1 MADEPVLPVTR
12 ENLSSGSLARLVAE
26 RDDDQT
32 KLASDEELLASRRAM
47 VPDDAD
53 TSDIWVFGYGSLI
66 FNPIMDYVDRTRG
79 RIFGHHRR
87 FCLWTRLGRGSPDCP
102 GLVLALDRG
111 GSCTGVAFRLRPE
124 VAIAELDL
132 LWRREMVTLA
142 YRASWLTF
150 HPDGDQKGDQNP
162 SSGSGPKRAISFV
175 ARPERENFA
184 GPMTL
189 DEEADVIASAS
200 GFIGP
205 CRDYL
210 FDTVNALEADGLSD
224 PHLKKLQR
232 AVERRLASKEGV
244 G

>member
-26 RDDDQT
+26 RNDDKT
-32 KLASDEELLASRRAM
+32 RLASDEELLASRRAL

-66 FNPIMDYVDRTRG
+66 FNPVMDYVDRARG
-79 RIFGHHRR
+79 RIYGHHRR

-111 GSCTGVAFRLRPE
+111 GSCTGVAYRLNPD

-150 HPDGDQKGDQNP
+150 HPDGHKDGA
-162 SSGSGPKRAISFV
+162 GKRAISFV
-175 ARPERENFA
+175 SRPERENFA

-189 DEEADVIASAS
+189 DQEADVIASAS

-210 FDTVNALEADGLSD
+210 FDTVKALEADGISD

-232 AVERRLASKEGV
+232 AVERRLASEEGV

>member
-26 RDDDQT
+26 RNDDKT
-32 KLASDEELLASRRAM
+32 RLASDEELLASRRAL
-47 VPDDAD
+47 VADDAD

-66 FNPIMDYVDRTRG
+66 FNPVMDYVERARG
-79 RIFGHHRR
+79 RIYGHHRR

-111 GSCTGVAFRLRPE
+111 GSCTGIAYRLNPD

-150 HPDGDQKGDQNP
+150 HPDGHKDGA
-162 SSGSGPKRAISFV
+162 GKRAISFV
-175 ARPERENFA
+175 SRPERENFA

-189 DEEADVIASAS
+189 DQEADVIASAS

-210 FDTVNALEADGLSD
+210 FDTVKALEADGISD

-232 AVERRLASKEGV
+232 AVERRLASEEGV

>member
-26 RDDDQT
+26 RNDDKT
-32 KLASDEELLASRRAM
+32 RLASDEELLASRRAL
-47 VPDDAD
+47 VADDAD

-66 FNPIMDYVDRTRG
+66 FNPVMDYVERARG
-79 RIFGHHRR
+79 RIYGHHRR

-111 GSCTGVAFRLRPE
+111 GSCTGIAYRLNPD

-150 HPDGDQKGDQNP
+150 HPDGHNDGA
-162 SSGSGPKRAISFV
+162 GKRAISFV
-175 ARPERENFA
+175 SRPERENFA

-189 DEEADVIASAS
+189 DQEADVIASAS

-210 FDTVNALEADGLSD
+210 FDTVKALEADGISD

-232 AVERRLASKEGV
+232 AVERRLASEEGV

>member
-26 RDDDQT
+26 RNDDKT
-32 KLASDEELLASRRAM
+32 RLASDEELLASRRAL

-66 FNPIMDYVDRTRG
+66 FNPVMDYVDRARG
-79 RIFGHHRR
+79 RIYGHHRR

-111 GSCTGVAFRLRPE
+111 GSCTGVAYRLNPD

-150 HPDGDQKGDQNP
+150 HPDGHNDGA
-162 SSGSGPKRAISFV
+162 GKRAISFV
-175 ARPERENFA
+175 SRPERENFA

-210 FDTVNALEADGLSD
+210 FDTVKALEADGISD

-232 AVERRLASKEGV
+232 AVERRLASEEGV

>member
-26 RDDDQT
+26 RNDDKT
-32 KLASDEELLASRRAM
+32 RLASDEELLASRRAL

-66 FNPIMDYVDRTRG
+66 FNPVMDYVERARG
-79 RIFGHHRR
+79 RIYGHHRR

-111 GSCTGVAFRLRPE
+111 GSCTGVAYRLNPD

-150 HPDGDQKGDQNP
+150 HPDGHNDGA
-162 SSGSGPKRAISFV
+162 GKRAISFV
-175 ARPERENFA
+175 SRPERENFA

-189 DEEADVIASAS
+189 DQEADVIASAS

-210 FDTVNALEADGLSD
+210 FDTVKALEADRISD

-232 AVERRLASKEGV
+232 AVERRLASEEGV

>member
-26 RDDDQT
+26 RNDDKT
-32 KLASDEELLASRRAM
+32 RLASDEELLASRRAL

-66 FNPIMDYVDRTRG
+66 FNPVMDYVERARG
-79 RIFGHHRR
+79 RIYGHHRR

-111 GSCTGVAFRLRPE
+111 GSCTGVAYRLNPD

-150 HPDGDQKGDQNP
+150 HPDGHNDGA
-162 SSGSGPKRAISFV
+162 GKRAISFV
-175 ARPERENFA
+175 SRPEHENFA
-184 GPMTL
+184 SPMTL
-189 DEEADVIASAS
+189 DQEADVIASAS

-210 FDTVNALEADGLSD
+210 FDTVKALEADGVSD

-232 AVERRLASKEGV
+232 AVEHRLASEEGV

>member
-1 MADEPVLPVTR
+1 MADKPVLPVTR

-26 RDDDQT
+26 RNDDKT
-32 KLASDEELLASRRAM
+32 RLASDEELLASRRAL

-66 FNPIMDYVDRTRG
+66 FNPVMDYVERARG
-79 RIFGHHRR
+79 RIYGHHRR

-111 GSCTGVAFRLRPE
+111 GSCTGVAYRLNPD

-150 HPDGDQKGDQNP
+150 HPDGHNDGA
-162 SSGSGPKRAISFV
+162 GKRAISFV
-175 ARPERENFA
+175 SRPERENFA

-189 DEEADVIASAS
+189 DQEADVIASAS

-210 FDTVNALEADGLSD
+210 FDTVKALEADGISD

-232 AVERRLASKEGV
+232 AVERRLASEEGV

>member
-12 ENLSSGSLARLVAE
+12 ENLSSGTLARLVAE
-26 RDDDQT
+26 RNDDQT
-32 KLASDEELLASRRAM
+32 KLASEEELLASRRAM

-66 FNPIMDYVDRTRG
+66 FNPIMDYVERTRG
-79 RIFGHHRR
+79 RIYGHHRR
-87 FCLWTRLGRGSPDCP
+87 FCLWTRLGRGSPDRP

-111 GSCTGVAFRLRPE
+111 GSCTGVAFRLNPE

-142 YRASWLTF
+142 YRARWLTF
-150 HPDGDQKGDQNP
+150 HPDGDQHL
-162 SSGSGPKRAISFV
+162 STGSGTKRAISFV
-175 ARPERENFA
+175 ARPERDNFA

-189 DEEADVIASAS
+189 EQEADVIASAS

-210 FDTVNALEADGLSD
+210 FDTVKALDADGISD

-232 AVERRLASKEGV
+232 AVEHRLASKVGV

>member
-26 RDDDQT
+26 RNDDKT
-32 KLASDEELLASRRAM
+32 RLASDEELLASRRAL
-47 VPDDAD
+47 VADDAD

-66 FNPIMDYVDRTRG
+66 FNPVMDYVERARG
-79 RIFGHHRR
+79 RIYGHHRR

-111 GSCTGVAFRLRPE
+111 GSCTGVAYRLNPD

-150 HPDGDQKGDQNP
+150 HPDGHNDGA
-162 SSGSGPKRAISFV
+162 GKRAISFV
-175 ARPERENFA
+175 SRPERENFA

-189 DEEADVIASAS
+189 DQEADVIASAS

-210 FDTVNALEADGLSD
+210 FDTVKALEADGISD

-232 AVERRLASKEGV
+232 AVERRLASEEGV

>member
-26 RDDDQT
+26 RNDDKT
-32 KLASDEELLASRRAM
+32 RLASDEELLASRRAL

-53 TSDIWVFGYGSLI
+53 TSEIWVFGYGSLI
-66 FNPIMDYVDRTRG
+66 FNPVMDYVERARG
-79 RIFGHHRR
+79 RIYGHHRR

-111 GSCTGVAFRLRPE
+111 GSCTGVAYRLNPD

-150 HPDGDQKGDQNP
+150 HPDGHKDGA
-162 SSGSGPKRAISFV
+162 GKRAISFV
-175 ARPERENFA
+175 SRPERENFA

-210 FDTVNALEADGLSD
+210 FDTVKALEADGISD

-232 AVERRLASKEGV
+232 AVERRLASEEGV

>member
-26 RDDDQT
+26 RNDDKT
-32 KLASDEELLASRRAM
+32 RLASDEELLASRRAL

-66 FNPIMDYVDRTRG
+66 FNPVMDYVERARG
-79 RIFGHHRR
+79 RIYGHHRR

-111 GSCTGVAFRLRPE
+111 GSCTGVAYRLNPD

-150 HPDGDQKGDQNP
+150 HPDGHKDGA
-162 SSGSGPKRAISFV
+162 GKRAISFV
-175 ARPERENFA
+175 SRPERENFA

-210 FDTVNALEADGLSD
+210 FDTVKALEADGISD

-232 AVERRLASKEGV
+232 AVERRLASEEGV

>member
-1 MADEPVLPVTR
+1 MADKPVLPVTR

-26 RDDDQT
+26 RNDDKT
-32 KLASDEELLASRRAM
+32 RLASDEELLASRRAL

-66 FNPIMDYVDRTRG
+66 FNPVMDYVERARG
-79 RIFGHHRR
+79 RIYGHHRR

-111 GSCTGVAFRLRPE
+111 GSCTGVAYRLNPD

-150 HPDGDQKGDQNP
+150 HPDGHNDGA
-162 SSGSGPKRAISFV
+162 GKRAISFV
-175 ARPERENFA
+175 SRPERENFA

-210 FDTVNALEADGLSD
+210 FDTVKALEADGISD

-232 AVERRLASKEGV
+232 AVERRLASEEGV

>member
-1 MADEPVLPVTR
+1 MADKPVLPITR
-12 ENLSSGSLARLVAE
+12 ENLSSGTLARLVAE
-26 RDDDQT
+26 RNDSQT

-66 FNPIMDYVDRTRG
+66 FNPVMDYVERARG
-79 RIFGHHRR
+79 RIYGHHRR

-111 GSCTGVAFRLRPE
+111 GSCTGVAFKLNPE
-124 VAIAELDL
+124 LAIAELDL

-150 HPDGDQKGDQNP
+150 HPDG
-162 SSGSGPKRAISFV
+162 GSDAGQGTGAGTKRAISFI
-175 ARPERENFA
+175 ARPERENYA
-184 GPMTL
+184 APMTL
-189 DEEADVIASAS
+189 KDEADVIATAT

-210 FDTVNALEADGLSD
+210 FDTVKALEEDGISD
-224 PHLKKLQR
+224 PHLKKLRR
-232 AVERRLASKEGV
+232 AVELRLASEEGV

>member
-26 RDDDQT
+26 RNDDKT
-32 KLASDEELLASRRAM
+32 RLASDEELLASRRAL

-66 FNPIMDYVDRTRG
+66 FNPVMDYVDRARG
-79 RIFGHHRR
+79 RIYGHHRR

-111 GSCTGVAFRLRPE
+111 GSCTGVAYRLNPD

-150 HPDGDQKGDQNP
+150 HPDGHNDGA
-162 SSGSGPKRAISFV
+162 GKRAISFV
-175 ARPERENFA
+175 SRPERDNFA

-189 DEEADVIASAS
+189 DQEADVIASAS

-210 FDTVNALEADGLSD
+210 FDTVKALEADGISD

-232 AVERRLASKEGV
+232 AVERRLASEEGV

>member
-26 RDDDQT
+26 RNDDKT
-32 KLASDEELLASRRAM
+32 RLASDEELLASRRAL
-47 VPDDAD
+47 VADDAD

-66 FNPIMDYVDRTRG
+66 FNPVMDYVDRARG
-79 RIFGHHRR
+79 RIYGHHRR

-111 GSCTGVAFRLRPE
+111 GSCTGIAYRLNPD

-150 HPDGDQKGDQNP
+150 HPDGHNDGA
-162 SSGSGPKRAISFV
+162 GKRAISFV
-175 ARPERENFA
+175 SRPERENFA

-189 DEEADVIASAS
+189 DQEADVIASAS

-210 FDTVNALEADGLSD
+210 FDTVKALEADGISD

-232 AVERRLASKEGV
+232 AVERRLASEEGV

>member
-26 RDDDQT
+26 RNDDKT
-32 KLASDEELLASRRAM
+32 RLASDEELLASRRAL

-66 FNPIMDYVDRTRG
+66 FNPVMDYVDRARG
-79 RIFGHHRR
+79 RIYGHHRR

-111 GSCTGVAFRLRPE
+111 GSCTGIAYRLNPD

-150 HPDGDQKGDQNP
+150 HPDGHNDGA
-162 SSGSGPKRAISFV
+162 GKRAISFV
-175 ARPERENFA
+175 SRPERENFA

-189 DEEADVIASAS
+189 DQEADVIASAS

-210 FDTVNALEADGLSD
+210 FDTVKALEADGISD

-232 AVERRLASKEGV
+232 AVERRLASEEGV

>member
-26 RDDDQT
+26 RNDDKT
-32 KLASDEELLASRRAM
+32 RLASDEELLASRRAL

-66 FNPIMDYVDRTRG
+66 FNPVMDYVERARG
-79 RIFGHHRR
+79 RIYGHHRR

-111 GSCTGVAFRLRPE
+111 GSCTGVAYRLNPD

-150 HPDGDQKGDQNP
+150 HPDGHNDGA
-162 SSGSGPKRAISFV
+162 GKRAISFV
-175 ARPERENFA
+175 SRPEHENFA
-184 GPMTL
+184 SPMTL
-189 DEEADVIASAS
+189 DQEADVIASAS

-210 FDTVNALEADGLSD
+210 FDTVKALEADGISD

-232 AVERRLASKEGV
+232 AVERRLASEEGV

>member
-26 RDDDQT
+26 RNDDKT
-32 KLASDEELLASRRAM
+32 RLASDEELLESRRAL

-66 FNPIMDYVDRTRG
+66 FNPVMDYVDRARG
-79 RIFGHHRR
+79 RIYGHHRR

-111 GSCTGVAFRLRPE
+111 GSCTGVAYRLNPD

-150 HPDGDQKGDQNP
+150 HPDGHNDGA
-162 SSGSGPKRAISFV
+162 GKRAISFV
-175 ARPERENFA
+175 SRPERENFA

-189 DEEADVIASAS
+189 DQEADVIASAS

-210 FDTVNALEADGLSD
+210 FDTVKALEADGISD

-232 AVERRLASKEGV
+232 AVERRLASEEGV

>member
-26 RDDDQT
+26 RNDDKT
-32 KLASDEELLASRRAM
+32 RLASDEELLASRRAL

-66 FNPIMDYVDRTRG
+66 FNPVMDYVDRARG
-79 RIFGHHRR
+79 RIYGHHRR

-111 GSCTGVAFRLRPE
+111 GSCTGVAYRLNPD

-150 HPDGDQKGDQNP
+150 HPDGHNDGA
-162 SSGSGPKRAISFV
+162 GKRAISFV
-175 ARPERENFA
+175 SRPERENFA
-184 GPMTL
+184 SPMTL
-189 DEEADVIASAS
+189 DQEADVIASAS

-210 FDTVNALEADGLSD
+210 FDTVKALEADGISD

-232 AVERRLASKEGV
+232 AVERRLASEEGV

>member
-1 MADEPVLPVTR
+1 MADKPVLPITR
-12 ENLSSGSLARLVAE
+12 ENLTSGSLARLVAE
-26 RDDDQT
+26 RNGDQT
-32 KLASDEELLASRRAM
+32 KLASDEELLASRRAI

-66 FNPIMDYVDRTRG
+66 FNPVMDFVERARG
-79 RIFGHHRR
+79 RIYGHHRR
-87 FCLWTRLGRGSPDCP
+87 FCLWTRLGRGSPDRP

-111 GSCTGVAFRLRPE
+111 GSCTGVAFRLNPA

-132 LWRREMVTLA
+132 LWRREMVTLS
-142 YRASWLTF
+142 YRAGWLNF
-150 HPDGDQKGDQNP
+150 HLDADQRCQ
-162 SSGSGPKRAISFV
+162 SGGSPKRAISFV
-175 ARPERENFA
+175 ARPERDNFA

-189 DEEADVIASAS
+189 EQEADVIAGAS

-210 FDTVNALEADGLSD
+210 FDTVKALEADGIHD
-224 PHLKKLQR
+224 PHMKKLQR
-232 AVERRLASKEGV
+232 AVAHRLASDEVV

>member
-26 RDDDQT
+26 RNDDKT
-32 KLASDEELLASRRAM
+32 RLASDEELLASRRAL

-53 TSDIWVFGYGSLI
+53 TSAIWVFGYGSLI
-66 FNPIMDYVDRTRG
+66 FNPVMDYVERARG
-79 RIFGHHRR
+79 RIYGHHRR

-111 GSCTGVAFRLRPE
+111 GSCTGVAYRLNPD

-150 HPDGDQKGDQNP
+150 HPDGHNDGA
-162 SSGSGPKRAISFV
+162 GKRAISFV
-175 ARPERENFA
+175 SRPERENFA

-189 DEEADVIASAS
+189 DQEADVIASAS

-210 FDTVNALEADGLSD
+210 FDTVKALEADGISD

-232 AVERRLASKEGV
+232 AVERRLASEEGV

>member
-26 RDDDQT
+26 RNDDKT
-32 KLASDEELLASRRAM
+32 RLASDEELLASRRAL

-66 FNPIMDYVDRTRG
+66 FNPVMDYVDRARG
-79 RIFGHHRR
+79 RIYGHHRR

-111 GSCTGVAFRLRPE
+111 GSCTGVAYRLNPD

-150 HPDGDQKGDQNP
+150 HPDGHRDGA
-162 SSGSGPKRAISFV
+162 GKRAISFV
-175 ARPERENFA
+175 SRPERENFA

-189 DEEADVIASAS
+189 DQEADVIASAS

-210 FDTVNALEADGLSD
+210 FDTVKALEADGISD

-232 AVERRLASKEGV
+232 AVERRLASEEGV

>member
-26 RDDDQT
+26 RNDDKT
-32 KLASDEELLASRRAM
+32 RLASDEELLASRRAL

-66 FNPIMDYVDRTRG
+66 FNPVMDYVDRARG
-79 RIFGHHRR
+79 RIYGHHRR

-111 GSCTGVAFRLRPE
+111 GSCTGIAYRLNPD

-150 HPDGDQKGDQNP
+150 HPDGHNDGA
-162 SSGSGPKRAISFV
+162 GKRAISFV
-175 ARPERENFA
+175 SRPERENFA

-189 DEEADVIASAS
+189 DQEADVIASAS

-210 FDTVNALEADGLSD
+210 FDTVEALAAEGIRD
-224 PHLKKLQR
+224 PHLEKLQR
-232 AVERRLASKEGV
+232 AVRHRVASDGGV